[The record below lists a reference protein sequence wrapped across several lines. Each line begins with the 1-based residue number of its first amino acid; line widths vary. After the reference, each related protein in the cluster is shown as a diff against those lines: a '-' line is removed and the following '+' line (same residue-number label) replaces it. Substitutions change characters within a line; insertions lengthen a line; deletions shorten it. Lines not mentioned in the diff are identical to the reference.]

1 MAVNIKN
8 IKNKEAK
15 AKNKTEASGILS
27 FLNKEITFGRKGLS
41 DKKKERFYG
50 ELSVL
55 VNSGI
60 DLASSLQIIL
70 DQEKN
75 KKILNIYKGLLEL
88 LIRGENF
95 SEAMQRSK
103 SFSEYEYYNIMI
115 GEESGTLTVALNEL
129 ATHYKTRMKQRRQLV
144 SALSY
149 PILVLVV
156 AFAAVTFML
165 NVIVPMFAGVFQR
178 FGGELPAITQK
189 ILTISNFMSDHIVLI
204 LLIIFIVV
212 GAILFFKKFEWYKK
226 FSSKLLLKIP
236 IMGNLMLKIYL
247 TRFCS
252 SLHLLTNSGAP
263 LIDALELIKKMIPF
277 YPLNKAINGMI
288 KGISAGNSLN
298 GSMKSFKIFDAQFLS
313 LVKVGEETGKLEYI
327 LQQIHEQYSEEVEY
341 KTKQLGSLL
350 EPVLILGVGIMVLII
365 MVAMYLPLFQLST
378 SII

>member
-1 MAVNIKN
+1 MAVNVKN
-8 IKNKEAK
+8 IKAPETKSNH
-15 AKNKTEASGILS
+15 KTTVDGIFS
-27 FLNKEITFGRKGLS
+27 FLNKDISLGRKGFS
-41 DKKKERFYG
+41 DKKKERFYS

-75 KKILNIYKGLLEL
+75 KKTLEIYKMLLDQ

-95 SEAMQRSK
+95 SKAMQLSH

-115 GEESGTLTVALNEL
+115 GEESGTLSVALNEL
-129 ATHYKTRMKQRRQLV
+129 AAHYKTRMKQKRQLV

-178 FGGELPAITQK
+178 FGGELPAITQTILNISNFLSDH
-189 ILTISNFMSDHIVLI
+189 ILTI
-204 LLIIFIVV
+204 LIILALIVAVVVFI
-212 GAILFFKKFEWYKK
+212 KRYEWYKK
-226 FSSKLLLKIP
+226 VSSRLLLKTP
-236 IMGNLMLKIYL
+236 IMGRLMLKIYL
-247 TRFCS
+247 ARFCS
-252 SLHLLTNSGAP
+252 SLYLLTSSGAP
-263 LIDALELIKKMIPF
+263 LINALELIGKMIRF
-277 YPLNKAINGMI
+277 YPLNQAIRGMI
-288 KGISAGNSLN
+288 EGISKGMSLN
-298 GSMKSFKIFDAQFLS
+298 GSMRPYKLFDAQFTS

-327 LQQIHEQYSEEVEY
+327 LQQLQNQYSEEVEY
-341 KTKQLGSLL
+341 RTKQLGSLL
-350 EPVLILGVGIMVLII
+350 EPILILGVGVMVLII
-365 MVAMYLPLFQLST
+365 LIAMYLPLFQLST

>member
-1 MAVNIKN
+1 MAIDIKN
-8 IKNKEAK
+8 IKKKQTEGTK
-15 AKNKTEASGILS
+15 KTESSGILNL
-27 FLNKEITFGRKGLS
+27 LNKEITFGKKGMS

-75 KKILNIYKGLLEL
+75 KKILVIYKGLLDQ

-95 SEAMQRSK
+95 SQAMQTYRS
-103 SFSEYEYYNIMI
+103 FTEYEYYNIMI
-115 GEESGTLTVALNEL
+115 GEESGTLKIALNEL
-129 ATHYKTRMKQRRQLV
+129 AVHYKTRMKQRRQLV

-178 FGGELPAITQK
+178 FGGELPAITRR
-189 ILTISNFMSDHIVLI
+189 ILKISNFMTDHI
-204 LLIIFIVV
+204 LIILIVIGLIVGLIVFI
-212 GAILFFKKFEWYKK
+212 KRYDWYKRL
-226 FSSKLLLKIP
+226 SSKLMLKIP
-236 IMGNLMLKIYL
+236 VMGNLMLKIYL

-252 SLHLLTNSGAP
+252 SLHLLANSGAP
-263 LIDALELIKKMIPF
+263 LIDALELIKKMIRF
-277 YPLNKAINGMI
+277 YPLNVAIEGMI
-288 KGISAGNSLN
+288 QGISAGKSLN
-298 GSMKSFKIFDAQFLS
+298 GSMKPFKIFDAQFIS

-327 LQQIHEQYSEEVEY
+327 LQQLHEQYSEEVEY

-350 EPVLILGVGIMVLII
+350 EPVLILGVGTMVLII
-365 MVAMYLPLFQLST
+365 MIAMYLPLFQLST